1 MLQTPD
7 VDSGSAC
14 FSNEQT
20 EAWFSD
26 LSQLTPKESTNR
38 QPWPSD
44 PRACAPLA
52 LRAARPCPPC
62 RALPATGQLKDPQT
76 PEPALHSHTVLLG
89 HVLPA
94 VPSLPC
100 CGPAERPSD
109 LRACAHHSHTVLLG
123 RALPACLP
131 CHALPA
137 CPPCRAAGQPKG
149 SQTGAHWP
157 VIWVLVSNVSNH
169 PSDLSLVS

>member
-1 MLQTPD
+1 MNRLRLGLATCPSSHRKSQPTGSPGPQTP
-7 VDSGSAC
+7 
-14 FSNEQT
+14 E
-20 EAWFSD
+20 
-26 LSQLTPKESTNR
+26 P
-38 QPWPSD
+38 
-44 PRACAPLA
+44 A
-52 LRAARPCPPC
+52 LHSHSVLLG